1 VESLFWRS
9 KWKDAA
15 SMLLKAESI
24 KTIVEKIYWIDEV
37 LDLQHNTGFILNKTE
52 FMALFDKRLGKSS
65 KNKNN

>member
-1 VESLFWRS
+1 
-9 KWKDAA
+9 
-15 SMLLKAESI
+15 MLLKAESI